1 MQHRLLHSFSFRLAF
16 TYMALFGASVL
27 LLLWFIY
34 WSTAAYM
41 SRQADVTIA
50 AEITGLSERYDMDGL
65 AGLIEVINERLS
77 RKPTGSSIYLL
88 TTAITTP
95 IAGNLNRWP
104 TVQADKDGW
113 LNFRLENAGRNKKDV
128 HLARARSFTLS
139 GGFHLLV
146 GRDIYELEET
156 QQRIIHTLILGF
168 AITLVLGG
176 VGGFVLSRRVMKR
189 LEAINTTSRE
199 IINGDLSRRIA
210 LQHSGD
216 EFDSL
221 AGNLNAMLD
230 RIEEL
235 MEGVRRVSDSIA
247 HDLRTPLARLRN
259 RLELLRTEQEKNH
272 QDPTLTEQALNDAD
286 GLLKTFN
293 ALLRIARIETR
304 QHKEAFSE
312 TDMGALLHDVVEL
325 YEPLAEEKG
334 QSLRLQV
341 DADVNMQGDRDLLFQ
356 AMANLLDN
364 AIKYTPP
371 QGHIEITLE
380 KQDDSARISIAD
392 SGPGIPESEREQV
405 FQRFY
410 RLEKSRTTPGNGLG
424 LSLVAAV
431 ARIHGMTLRLE
442 DNQPGLRIVCE
453 FPINPATHSGTE
465 KSG

>member
-1 MQHRLLHSFSFRLAF
+1 MQHRLLRSFSFRLAF

-41 SRQADVTIA
+41 SRQADATIA
-50 AEITGLSERYDMDGL
+50 AEITGLSERYDIDGL

-77 RKPTGSSIYLL
+77 REPTGSSIYLL
-88 TTAITTP
+88 TTAINTR

-104 TVQADKDGW
+104 TAPADKDGW
-113 LNFRLENAGRNKKDV
+113 LNFRLENAGHSKNEI

-146 GRDIYELEET
+146 GRDIYELEDT
-156 QQRIIHTLILGF
+156 QQRIIRTLILGF

-199 IINGDLSRRIA
+199 IINGDLSRRIT

-221 AGNLNAMLD
+221 AGNLNTMLD

-259 RLELLRTEQEKNH
+259 RLELLRTEQEKTG
-272 QDPTLTEQALNDAD
+272 QDPGLAEQAMTDAD

-304 QHKEAFSE
+304 QHSKTFSE
-312 TDMGALLHDVVEL
+312 TDMAALLHDVVEL

-334 QSLRLQV
+334 QSLNLQA
-341 DADVNMQGDRDLLFQ
+341 DAGVHMQGDRDLLFQ

-371 QGHIEITLE
+371 QGQIEITLE
-380 KQDDSARISIAD
+380 ERADSGRITIAD
-392 SGPGIPESEREQV
+392 SGPGIPEAERQQV

-410 RLEKSRTTPGNGLG
+410 RLEKSRTSPGSGLG

-431 ARIHGMTLRLE
+431 ARIHDIALRLE
-442 DNQPGLRIVCE
+442 DNQPGLRIQCE
-453 FPINPATHSGTE
+453 FPTIHATNINS
-465 KSG
+465 

>member
-1 MQHRLLHSFSFRLAF
+1 MQTRLLRSFSFRLAF

-41 SRQADVTIA
+41 SRQADATIA

-77 RKPTGSSIYLL
+77 RTPTASSIYLL
-88 TTAITTP
+88 TTALNTP
-95 IAGNLNRWP
+95 VAGNLSRWP
-104 TVQADKDGW
+104 TVKSDSNGW
-113 LNFRLENAGRNKKDV
+113 LNFRLENAGHNKNEI

-156 QQRIIHTLILGF
+156 QRLIIHTLILGF
-168 AITLVLGG
+168 VITLVLGG
-176 VGGFVLSRRVMKR
+176 IGGVLLSRRVMKH
-189 LEAINTTSRE
+189 LEVINATSRE
-199 IINGDLSRRIA
+199 IINGDLSRRIP

-216 EFDSL
+216 EFDAL
-221 AGNLNAMLD
+221 ADNLNAMLD

-259 RLELLRTEQEKNH
+259 RLELLRAEQEKSG
-272 QDPTLTEQALNDAD
+272 QDPIQTEQAISEAD

-304 QHKEAFSE
+304 QHRE
-312 TDMGALLHDVVEL
+312 TFTEVDMGALLRDVVEL
-325 YEPLAEEKG
+325 YEPLAEEKK
-334 QSLRLQV
+334 QSLSLQLK
-341 DADVNMQGDRDLLFQ
+341 NKLHIQGDRDLLFQ

-364 AIKYTPP
+364 AIKYTPVH
-371 QGHIEITLE
+371 GEIKIRLDKLADTV
-380 KQDDSARISIAD
+380 RVTIAD
-392 SGPGIPESEREQV
+392 NGPGIPEAERQQV

-410 RLEKSRTTPGNGLG
+410 RLEKSRTTPGSGLG

-431 ARIHGMTLRLE
+431 ARIHDMNLTLE
-442 DNQPGLRIVCE
+442 DNHPGVRILCE
-453 FPINPATHSGTE
+453 FPASPKTKINES
-465 KSG
+465 

>member
-1 MQHRLLHSFSFRLAF
+1 MQHRLLNSFSFRLAF
-16 TYMALFGASVL
+16 TYMVLFGTSVL

-41 SRQADVTIA
+41 SKQADATIA

-88 TTAITTP
+88 TTAINTP

-104 TVQADKDGW
+104 TVQADEGGW
-113 LNFRLENAGRNKKDV
+113 LNFRLENPGLGKNEI
-128 HLARARSFTLS
+128 HLARARSFTLPS
-139 GGFHLLV
+139 GFHLLV

-156 QQRIIHTLILGF
+156 QQRIIRTLILGSI
-168 AITLVLGG
+168 ITLVLGG
-176 VGGFVLSRRVMKR
+176 AGGFVLSRRVMKR
-189 LEAINTTSRE
+189 LEAINTTSRK
-199 IINGDLSRRIA
+199 IINGDLSRRIPR
-210 LQHSGD
+210 QHSGD

-221 AGNLNAMLD
+221 ASNLNAMLD
-230 RIEEL
+230 RIGEL

-259 RLELLRTEQEKNH
+259 RLELLHAELEKTG
-272 QDPTLTEQALNDAD
+272 QDPSLVEQAMTDAD

-304 QHKEAFSE
+304 QHSETFSE
-312 TDMGALLHDVVEL
+312 MDMGALLRDVVEL

-334 QSLRLQV
+334 QSLSLH
-341 DADVNMQGDRDLLFQ
+341 ADTGVYMQGDRDLLFQ

-371 QGHIEITLE
+371 QGLIEITLGE
-380 KQDDSARISIAD
+380 QANNGQITIAD
-392 SGPGIPESEREQV
+392 NGTGIPEAERQQV

-410 RLEKSRTTPGNGLG
+410 RLEESRTSPGSGLG

-431 ARIHGMTLRLE
+431 ARIHGMTVQLE
-442 DNQPGLRIVCE
+442 DNQPGLRVNCE
-453 FPINPATHSGTE
+453 FPTSRTTNINKT
-465 KSG
+465 

>member
-1 MQHRLLHSFSFRLAF
+1 MQHRLLRSFSFRLAF

-41 SRQADVTIA
+41 SRQADATIA
-50 AEITGLSERYDMDGL
+50 AEITGLSERYDIDGL

-77 RKPTGSSIYLL
+77 REPTGSSIYLL
-88 TTAITTP
+88 TTAINTR

-104 TVQADKDGW
+104 TAPADKDGW
-113 LNFRLENAGRNKKDV
+113 LNFRLENAGHSKNEI

-146 GRDIYELEET
+146 GRDIYELEDT
-156 QQRIIHTLILGF
+156 QQRIIRTLILGF

-199 IINGDLSRRIA
+199 IINGDLSRRIT

-221 AGNLNAMLD
+221 AGNLNTMLD

-259 RLELLRTEQEKNH
+259 RLELLRTEQEKTG
-272 QDPTLTEQALNDAD
+272 QDPGLAEQAMTDAD

-304 QHKEAFSE
+304 QHSKTFSE
-312 TDMGALLHDVVEL
+312 TDMAALLHDVVEL

-334 QSLRLQV
+334 QSLNLQA
-341 DADVNMQGDRDLLFQ
+341 DAGVHMQGDRDLLFQ

-371 QGHIEITLE
+371 QGQIEITLE
-380 KQDDSARISIAD
+380 ERADSGRITIAD
-392 SGPGIPESEREQV
+392 SGPGIPEAERQQV

-410 RLEKSRTTPGNGLG
+410 RLEKSRTSPGSGLG

-442 DNQPGLRIVCE
+442 DNRPGLRVQCK
-453 FPINPATHSGTE
+453 FPTICATSI
-465 KSG
+465 KP

>member
-1 MQHRLLHSFSFRLAF
+1 MQHRLLRSFSFRLAF
-16 TYMALFGASVL
+16 TYMTLFGASVL

-41 SRQADVTIA
+41 SRQADATIA
-50 AEITGLSERYDMDGL
+50 AEITGLAERYDMDGL
-65 AGLIEVINERLS
+65 GGLIEVINERLS

-88 TTAITTP
+88 TTAINTR

-104 TVQADKDGW
+104 ATPAGKDGW
-113 LNFRLENAGRNKKDV
+113 LNFRLENAGHNKKEI
-128 HLARARSFTLS
+128 HLARARSFTLT
-139 GGFHLLV
+139 GNFHLLV

-156 QQRIIHTLILGF
+156 QQRIIRTLIVGF

-199 IINGDLSRRIA
+199 IINGDLSRRIMM
-210 LQHSGD
+210 QHSGD

-221 AGNLNAMLD
+221 AGNLNTMLD

-259 RLELLRTEQEKNH
+259 RLELLRTEQEKTR
-272 QDPTLTEQALNDAD
+272 QDPTLTEQAMNDAD

-304 QHKEAFSE
+304 QHREAFSE

-325 YEPLAEEKG
+325 YEPLAEEKD

-341 DADVNMQGDRDLLFQ
+341 DTSVYMQGDRDLLFQ
-356 AMANLLDN
+356 AMTNLLDN
-364 AIKYTPP
+364 AIKYTPQ
-371 QGHIEITLE
+371 QGQIDITLG
-380 KQDDSARISIAD
+380 QQAGCGVISIAD
-392 SGPGIPESEREQV
+392 SGPGIPEDERQSV

-410 RLEKSRTTPGNGLG
+410 RLEKSRTTPGSGLG

-431 ARIHGMTLRLE
+431 AGIHGMTLKLE
-442 DNQPGLRIVCE
+442 DNQPGLRVRCE
-453 FPINPATHSGTE
+453 FPITRATNINES
-465 KSG
+465 

>member
-1 MQHRLLHSFSFRLAF
+1 MQARLLRSFSFRLAF
-16 TYMALFGASVL
+16 TYMALFGVSVL

-41 SRQADVTIA
+41 SRQTDATIA

-88 TTAITTP
+88 TTVLNTP

-104 TVQADKDGW
+104 SAKADNEGW
-113 LNFRLENAGRNKKDV
+113 LNFRLENAGHDKNEI

-168 AITLVLGG
+168 VITLVLGG
-176 VGGFVLSRRVMKR
+176 IGGFVLSHRVMKR
-189 LEAINTTSRE
+189 LEAINITSRE
-199 IINGDLSRRIA
+199 IINGDLSRRIP

-221 AGNLNAMLD
+221 ADNLNAMLD

-235 MEGVRRVSDSIA
+235 MEGVRRVTDNIA

-259 RLELLRTEQEKNH
+259 RLELLRVEQEKSG
-272 QDPTLTEQALNDAD
+272 QDPTQAEQALDEAD

-304 QHKEAFSE
+304 QCRE
-312 TDMGALLHDVVEL
+312 TFTDIDMGALLHDVLEL
-325 YEPLAEEKG
+325 YEPLAEEKR
-334 QSLRLQV
+334 QSLSLQL
-341 DADVNMQGDRDLLFQ
+341 DATVHMQGDRDLLFQ

-364 AIKYTPP
+364 AIKYTPA
-371 QGHIEITLE
+371 QGQI
-380 KQDDSARISIAD
+380 KISLDRQADKGQVMIAD
-392 SGPGIPESEREQV
+392 SGPGIPEAERSQV

-410 RLEKSRTTPGNGLG
+410 RLEKSRTTPGSGLG
-424 LSLVAAV
+424 LSLVEAV
-431 ARIHGMTLRLE
+431 ARIHGMTLKLE
-442 DNQPGLRIVCE
+442 DNHPGLQVLCE
-453 FPINPATHSGTE
+453 FPANDSPRINES
-465 KSG
+465 

>member
-1 MQHRLLHSFSFRLAF
+1 MHARLLRSFSFRLAF
-16 TYMALFGASVL
+16 TYMALFGVSVL

-41 SRQADVTIA
+41 SRQADATIA

-65 AGLIEVINERLS
+65 AGLIDVISERLS

-88 TTAITTP
+88 TTALNTP
-95 IAGNLNRWP
+95 VAGNLNRWP
-104 TVQADKDGW
+104 TVQSDSDGW
-113 LNFRLENAGRNKKDV
+113 LNFRLENVGHDKNEI

-146 GRDIYELEET
+146 GRDIFELEET
-156 QQRIIHTLILGF
+156 QRLIIHTLILGF
-168 AITLVLGG
+168 VITLVLGG
-176 VGGFVLSRRVMKR
+176 IGGFVLSRRVMKH

-199 IINGDLSRRIA
+199 IINGDLSRRIP

-221 AGNLNAMLD
+221 ADNLNAMLD

-259 RLELLRTEQEKNH
+259 RLELLRTEQEKSG
-272 QDPTLTEQALNDAD
+272 QDPTQAEQAIDEAD

-304 QHKEAFSE
+304 QHREAF
-312 TDMGALLHDVVEL
+312 TDIDMGALLHDVVEL
-325 YEPLAEEKG
+325 YEPLAEEKD
-334 QSLRLQV
+334 QSLSFLV
-341 DADVNMQGDRDLLFQ
+341 KATVHMQGDRDLLFQ

-364 AIKYTPP
+364 AIKYTPA
-371 QGHIEITLE
+371 QGQIKITLDRPIGNG
-380 KQDDSARISIAD
+380 QIIIAD
-392 SGPGIPESEREQV
+392 SGPGIPEAERQQV

-410 RLEKSRTTPGNGLG
+410 RLEKSRTTPGSGLG
-424 LSLVAAV
+424 LSLVEAV
-431 ARIHGMTLRLE
+431 ARIHGMSLKLE
-442 DNQPGLRIVCE
+442 DNHPGLQILCE
-453 FPINPATHSGTE
+453 FPTNPHSKVNE
-465 KSG
+465 S

>member
-1 MQHRLLHSFSFRLAF
+1 MQHRLLRSFGFRLAF

-41 SRQADVTIA
+41 ARQADATID
-50 AEITGLSERYDMDGL
+50 AEITGLAERYDMDGL

-88 TTAITTP
+88 TTAINTR
-95 IAGNLNRWP
+95 IAGNINRWP
-104 TVQADKDGW
+104 KAPADKDGW
-113 LNFRLENAGRNKKDV
+113 LNFRLENAGHNKNEI

-156 QQRIIHTLILGF
+156 QQRIIR
-168 AITLVLGG
+168 TLVLGFVITLLLG
-176 VGGFVLSRRVMKR
+176 GAGGFVLSRRVMKR

-199 IINGDLSRRIA
+199 IIDGDLSRRIPR
-210 LQHSGD
+210 QHSAD
-216 EFDSL
+216 EFDAL

-259 RLELLRTEQEKNH
+259 RLELLYAEQQKTG
-272 QDPTLTEQALNDAD
+272 QDTGLAEQALSDAD

-304 QHKEAFSE
+304 QHSKTFAA

-334 QSLRLQV
+334 QTLALQAATGV
-341 DADVNMQGDRDLLFQ
+341 QMQGDRDLLFQ

-371 QGHIEITLE
+371 QGRIEISLE
-380 KQDDSARISIAD
+380 EQDGTGRITISD
-392 SGPGIPESEREQV
+392 SGPGIPEAERQQV

-410 RLEKSRTTPGNGLG
+410 RLEKSRTTPGSGLG

-442 DNQPGLRIVCE
+442 DNHPGLRVHCE
-453 FPINPATHSGTE
+453 FPATRVSNIN
-465 KSG
+465 KS

>member
-1 MQHRLLHSFSFRLAF
+1 MQHRLLRSFSFRLAF

-27 LLLWFIY
+27 LLLSFIY

-41 SRQADVTIA
+41 SRQADATIA
-50 AEITGLSERYDMDGL
+50 AEITGLAERYDMGGL

-88 TTAITTP
+88 TTAINTR
-95 IAGNLNRWP
+95 IAGNINRWP
-104 TVQADKDGW
+104 SVQTDQDGW
-113 LNFRLENAGRNKKDV
+113 LNFRLENAGHGKNEI
-128 HLARARSFTLS
+128 HLARARSFTLT
-139 GGFHLLV
+139 GDFHLLV

-156 QQRIIHTLILGF
+156 QQRIIDTLILGS
-168 AITLVLGG
+168 ILTLMLGG
-176 VGGFVLSRRVMKR
+176 VGGFVLSRQVMKR

-199 IINGDLSRRIA
+199 IINGDLSRRIPR
-210 LQHSGD
+210 QHSGD

-221 AGNLNAMLD
+221 AGNLNTMLD

-235 MEGVRRVSDSIA
+235 MESVRRVSDSIA
-247 HDLRTPLARLRN
+247 HDLRTPLARLSN
-259 RLELLRTEQEKNH
+259 RLELLHAEQERTG
-272 QDPTLTEQALNDAD
+272 QDPGLAEQAMTDAD
-286 GLLKTFN
+286 GLLQTFN

-304 QHKEAFSE
+304 QHSETFSA

-334 QSLRLQV
+334 QSLSLQ
-341 DADVNMQGDRDLLFQ
+341 ADTRVHMQGDRDLLFQ

-371 QGHIEITLE
+371 QGRIQITLGE
-380 KQDDSARISIAD
+380 QANCGRITIAD
-392 SGPGIPESEREQV
+392 TGPGIPEDERQQV

-410 RLEKSRTTPGNGLG
+410 RLEKSRTSPGSGLG

-431 ARIHGMTLRLE
+431 ARIHGMTLRLD
-442 DNQPGLRIVCE
+442 DNRPGLRVQCE
-453 FPINPATHSGTE
+453 FPTTRATNINES
-465 KSG
+465 

>member
-1 MQHRLLHSFSFRLAF
+1 MQHRVLHSFSFRLAF

-41 SRQADVTIA
+41 SRQADATIA
-50 AEITGLSERYDMDGL
+50 AEITGLSERYDQDGL

-77 RKPTGSSIYLL
+77 RKPVGSSIYLL
-88 TTAITTP
+88 TTAINTP
-95 IAGNLNRWP
+95 IAGNVNRWP
-104 TVQADKDGW
+104 PGKPDKDGW
-113 LNFRLENAGRNKKDV
+113 LNFRLENAGHSKNEI

-139 GGFHLLV
+139 GNFHLLV

-156 QQRIIHTLILGF
+156 QQRIIRTLILGF

-176 VGGFVLSRRVMKR
+176 VGGIMLSRRVMKR
-189 LEAINTTSRE
+189 LEAINITSRE
-199 IINGDLSRRIA
+199 IINGDLSRRIT

-221 AGNLNAMLD
+221 AGNLNNMLD
-230 RIEEL
+230 QIEEL

-259 RLELLRTEQEKNH
+259 RLELLRDEQEKSQ
-272 QDPTLTEQALNDAD
+272 QDPSLTEQAIADAD
-286 GLLKTFN
+286 GLLNTFN

-304 QHKEAFSE
+304 QHQEAFNE
-312 TDMGALLHDVVEL
+312 TDMATLLHDVLEL
-325 YEPLAEEKG
+325 YEPLAEEKNL
-334 QSLRLQV
+334 SLSLQ
-341 DADVNMQGDRDLLFQ
+341 ADDGVCMLGDRDLLFQ
-356 AMANLLDN
+356 AMTNLLDN
-364 AIKYTPP
+364 AIKYTPQ
-371 QGHIEITLE
+371 QGRIEITLE
-380 KQDDSARISIAD
+380 KHADRGGITVAD
-392 SGPGIPESEREQV
+392 SGPGIPEQERQQV

-431 ARIHGMTLRLE
+431 AKIHGMNLTLE
-442 DNQPGLRIVCE
+442 DNHPGLRICCE
-453 FPINPATHSGTE
+453 FPVTHY
-465 KSG
+465 

>member
-1 MQHRLLHSFSFRLAF
+1 MQHRLLRSFGFRLAF

-41 SRQADVTIA
+41 SRQADATID
-50 AEITGLSERYDMDGL
+50 AEITGLAERYDIDGL

-88 TTAITTP
+88 TTALNTR
-95 IAGNLNRWP
+95 IAGNINRWP
-104 TVQADKDGW
+104 TVQADPDGW
-113 LNFRLENAGRNKKDV
+113 LNFRLDNAGHNKNEI

-146 GRDIYELEET
+146 GRDIYELEEA
-156 QQRIIHTLILGF
+156 QQRIIR
-168 AITLVLGG
+168 TLVLGF
-176 VGGFVLSRRVMKR
+176 VITLLLGGAGASVLSRRVMRR

-199 IINGDLSRRIA
+199 IINGDLSRRIPR
-210 LQHSGD
+210 QHSGD
-216 EFDSL
+216 EFDAL
-221 AGNLNAMLD
+221 AGNLNTMLD

-259 RLELLRTEQEKNH
+259 RLELLYAEQQKNG
-272 QDPTLTEQALNDAD
+272 QDTGLAEQALSDAD
-286 GLLKTFN
+286 GLLQTFN

-304 QHKEAFSE
+304 QHSE
-312 TDMGALLHDVVEL
+312 TFAATDMGALLHDVVEL

-334 QSLRLQV
+334 QSLVLQA
-341 DADVNMQGDRDLLFQ
+341 DADVQMQGDRDLLFQ

-371 QGHIEITLE
+371 QGRIEISLTQ
-380 KQDDSARISIAD
+380 QDGTGRITIAD
-392 SGPGIPESEREQV
+392 SGPGIPEAEHRQV

-410 RLEKSRTTPGNGLG
+410 RLEKSRTTPGSGLG

-431 ARIHGMTLRLE
+431 ARIHGMTLQLE
-442 DNQPGLRIVCE
+442 DNHPGLRVRCE
-453 FPINPATHSGTE
+453 FPASRAANIN
-465 KSG
+465 KS

>member
-16 TYMALFGASVL
+16 AYMVLFGFSVL
-27 LLLWFIY
+27 LLLGFIY

-41 SRQADVTIA
+41 SRQADATIA
-50 AEITGLSERYDMDGL
+50 AEITGLSERYDIDGL
-65 AGLIEVINERLS
+65 TGLINVINERLS

-88 TTAITTP
+88 TTTINTP

-104 TVQADKDGW
+104 ATQADKEGW
-113 LNFRLENAGRNKKDV
+113 LNFQLENAGRDKNEI
-128 HLARARSFTLS
+128 HLARARSFTLT

-156 QQRIIHTLILGF
+156 QRRIIRALILGF
-168 AITLVLGG
+168 AITLVLGSI
-176 VGGFVLSRRVMKR
+176 GGIVLSRRVMKR

-199 IINGDLSRRIA
+199 IINGDLSRRIT

-230 RIEEL
+230 QIEEL

-259 RLELLRTEQEKNH
+259 RLELLRAEQEKTH
-272 QDPTLTEQALNDAD
+272 QDPTLAEQAISDAD
-286 GLLKTFN
+286 GMLQTFN
-293 ALLRIARIETR
+293 ALLRIARIETL
-304 QHKEAFSE
+304 QHREAFKKIDLG
-312 TDMGALLHDVVEL
+312 TLLHDVIEL

-334 QSLRLQV
+334 QSLSLQANTTV
-341 DADVNMQGDRDLLFQ
+341 YIQGDRDLLFQ
-356 AMANLLDN
+356 SMANLLDN

-371 QGHIEITLE
+371 QGRIEITLG
-380 KQDDSARISIAD
+380 KQADSGWIIITD
-392 SGPGIPESEREQV
+392 SGPGIPEAERLQV
-405 FQRFY
+405 FKRFY
-410 RLEKSRTTPGNGLG
+410 RLEKSRTTPGSGLG

-442 DNQPGLRIVCE
+442 DNQPGLRVRCE
-453 FPINPATHSGTE
+453 FPTIHSTNINES
-465 KSG
+465 

>member
-1 MQHRLLHSFSFRLAF
+1 MQARLLRSFSFRLAF

-41 SRQADVTIA
+41 SRQTDATIA

-88 TTAITTP
+88 TTALNTR

-104 TVQADKDGW
+104 SAQADSDGW
-113 LNFRLENAGRNKKDV
+113 LNFRLENAGHGKNEI

-156 QQRIIHTLILGF
+156 QQRIIQTLILGF
-168 AITLVLGG
+168 IITLVLGG
-176 VGGFVLSRRVMKR
+176 IGGFVLSRRVMKR

-199 IINGDLSRRIA
+199 IINGDLSRRIP

-216 EFDSL
+216 EFDAL
-221 AGNLNAMLD
+221 ADNLNAMLD

-259 RLELLRTEQEKNH
+259 RLELLRAEQEKTG
-272 QDPTLTEQALNDAD
+272 QDPTQAEQAISEAD

-304 QHKEAFSE
+304 QRRESF
-312 TDMGALLHDVVEL
+312 TDIDMGALLHDVIEL
-325 YEPLAEEKG
+325 YEPLAEEKN
-334 QSLRLQV
+334 QSLSLNLNATV
-341 DADVNMQGDRDLLFQ
+341 HMQGDRDLLFQ

-364 AIKYTPP
+364 AIKYTPMKG
-371 QGHIEITLE
+371 QIKISLDEQAG
-380 KQDDSARISIAD
+380 KGRIMIAD
-392 SGPGIPESEREQV
+392 SGPGIPEAERQQV

-410 RLEKSRTTPGNGLG
+410 RLEKSRTTPGSGLG
-424 LSLVAAV
+424 LSLVGAV
-431 ARIHGMTLRLE
+431 ARIHDMNLTLE
-442 DNQPGLRIVCE
+442 DNHPGLRILCD
-453 FPINPATHSGTE
+453 FPTAQHTKINES
-465 KSG
+465 

>member
-1 MQHRLLHSFSFRLAF
+1 MQARLLRSFSFRLAF

-41 SRQADVTIA
+41 SRQADATIA

-88 TTAITTP
+88 TTALNTP

-104 TVQADKDGW
+104 SAQTDSDGW
-113 LNFRLENAGRNKKDV
+113 LNFRLENAGHGKNEI

-156 QQRIIHTLILGF
+156 QQRIIQTLILGF
-168 AITLVLGG
+168 IITLVLGG
-176 VGGFVLSRRVMKR
+176 IGGFVLSRRVMKR

-199 IINGDLSRRIA
+199 IINGDLSRRIP

-221 AGNLNAMLD
+221 ADNLNAMLD

-259 RLELLRTEQEKNH
+259 RLELLRAEQEKAG
-272 QDPTLTEQALNDAD
+272 QDPTQAEQAIDEAD

-304 QHKEAFSE
+304 QRRESF
-312 TDMGALLHDVVEL
+312 TDVDMGALLRDVVEL
-325 YEPLAEEKG
+325 YEPLAEEKN
-334 QSLRLQV
+334 QSLSLQL
-341 DADVNMQGDRDLLFQ
+341 NTSMHMQGDRDLLFQ

-364 AIKYTPP
+364 AIKYTPA
-371 QGHIEITLE
+371 QGQI
-380 KQDDSARISIAD
+380 KISLDEQAGKSQIVIAD
-392 SGPGIPESEREQV
+392 SGPGIPAAERQQV

-410 RLEKSRTTPGNGLG
+410 RLEKSRTTPGSGLG
-424 LSLVAAV
+424 LSLVGAV
-431 ARIHGMTLRLE
+431 ARIHRMSLTLE
-442 DNQPGLRIVCE
+442 DNHPGLRVLCE
-453 FPINPATHSGTE
+453 FPTGDSPKINES
-465 KSG
+465 